1 MIFLWLLLSVLVF
14 EASGEE
20 VVGLPLISSCHLLP
34 GGNGPW
40 IKGNFKILPKNL
52 VHAMSYT
59 MG

>member
-1 MIFLWLLLSVLVF
+1 MIFLWLFLSVLVF

-34 GGNGPW
+34 GGSGPW